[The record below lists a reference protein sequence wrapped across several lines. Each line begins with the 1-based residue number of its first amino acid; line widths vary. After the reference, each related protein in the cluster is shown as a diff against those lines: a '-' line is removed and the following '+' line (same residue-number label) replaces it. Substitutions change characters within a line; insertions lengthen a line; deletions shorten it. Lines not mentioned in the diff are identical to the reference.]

1 VGNDSSSK
9 KAWRFS
15 VLFAAKLQRNPKRL
29 LCGPVLHNAWT
40 QRYES
45 TDDRRSRRRC
55 RGSTCVLR
63 LLQLGCELLAREGCA
78 TQHEPQQ
85 TEENATQRGSV
96 RTHRFTYIK
105 RNTKLCKWTY
115 PPCCSA
121 IGCHAHSDCT
131 LHANACMKKIACRR
145 QCIGRTFL
153 QSNPLTD
160 HLDRST
166 WRPPVSA
173 PVSITFREGPS

>member
-1 VGNDSSSK
+1 MYG
-9 KAWRFS
+9 
-15 VLFAAKLQRNPKRL
+15 
-29 LCGPVLHNAWT
+29 
-40 QRYES
+40 S

-55 RGSTCVLR
+55 RCSTCVLR

-85 TEENATQRGSV
+85 TEDNATQRGTV

-121 IGCHAHSDCT
+121 IGCHANSDCT
-131 LHANACMKKIACRR
+131 LHANACMKKKKIACRR

-153 QSNPLTD
+153 QIQPTN
-160 HLDRST
+160 RSFRQINVAT
-166 WRPPVSA
+166 S
-173 PVSITFREGPS
+173 SIRSCKHRLPRRALLVLLKSGADGPTRLHFCALRCR